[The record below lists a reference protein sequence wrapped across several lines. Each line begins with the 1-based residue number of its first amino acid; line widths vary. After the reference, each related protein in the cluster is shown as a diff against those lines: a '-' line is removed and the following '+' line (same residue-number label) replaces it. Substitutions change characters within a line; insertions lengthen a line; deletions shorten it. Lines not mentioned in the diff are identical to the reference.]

1 MEQHIWFFQQGTY
14 KVYIEDIRLKNKFD
28 WLKGFNRGGT
38 YCNKEG
44 KQGWDY
50 TFSAGSYDKVAR
62 LLKLPLK
69 KKNKNQI
76 MAGKLSKVGVAT
88 EKGDF
93 THANSHQVPTIASK
107 SEEVSKDTTNMFH
120 A

>member
-1 MEQHIWFFQQGTY
+1 
-14 KVYIEDIRLKNKFD
+14 
-28 WLKGFNRGGT
+28 
-38 YCNKEG
+38 
-44 KQGWDY
+44 
-50 TFSAGSYDKVAR
+50 
-62 LLKLPLK
+62 
-69 KKNKNQI
+69 

-120 A
+120 ASNRFK